1 MEMRKHR
8 EEFDDAWEKMLAAAP
23 VESAWQL
30 KRLEKIVGDLELS
43 IPSWTMARQYNLK
56 SIDSQEEGTRSE
68 KMNSRASSSASNVNS
83 TATASTREAS
93 GVQTKTATISQPV
106 ISSLVNIDDHSF
118 PDPSSL
124 FSTAPSARD
133 ISR

>member
-8 EEFDDAWEKMLAAAP
+8 EEFDDAWEKMLAAEP

-56 SIDSQEEGTRSE
+56 SVDSKEEGTRSE
-68 KMNSRASSSASNVNS
+68 KTNSRASSSASNENS

-93 GVQTKTATISQPV
+93 GVQTKTATIS
-106 ISSLVNIDDHSF
+106 
-118 PDPSSL
+118 
-124 FSTAPSARD
+124 
-133 ISR
+133 

>member
-1 MEMRKHR
+1 M
-8 EEFDDAWEKMLAAAP
+8 AAAP

-56 SIDSQEEGTRSE
+56 SIDSKEEGTRSE
-68 KMNSRASSSASNVNS
+68 QMNSRASSSASNENS
-83 TATASTREAS
+83 SGTASTREAS
-93 GVQTKTATISQPV
+93 GVQAKNATISQPV
-106 ISSLVNIDDHSF
+106 ISSLVNIDDHSS
-118 PDPSSL
+118 PSSL

>member
-1 MEMRKHR
+1 
-8 EEFDDAWEKMLAAAP
+8 MLAAAP
-23 VESAWQL
+23 VESGWQL

-56 SIDSQEEGTRSE
+56 SIDSKEEGMRIE
-68 KMNSRASSSASNVNS
+68 KTHSLASSSASNEHS
-83 TATASTREAS
+83 TASTRAADS
-93 GVQTKTATISQPV
+93 FQTKNATNSRSA
-106 ISSLVNIDDHSF
+106 ISSIVKNVGHSF

-124 FSTAPSARD
+124 LATAPSARD